1 MAETASIDVP
11 LNLVRGGFYFE
22 VFIDG
27 VDDVY
32 QTFTKV
38 SGSKST
44 SEGLEY
50 MHGGDQFVQRAPGRP
65 TFDNVTFER
74 IYNGVDQLYKWR
86 RAIES
91 GVFDN
96 DSRRDVTV
104 YLKDSTGKD
113 IRKMVLVKAWPIS
126 WNMPDLDANTSS
138 PAIESFELAAT
149 EVFEEKI

>member
-1 MAETASIDVP
+1 MAESIDVAIK
-11 LNLVRGGFYFE
+11 NVRGGFYFE

-27 VDDVY
+27 MDDIL

-38 SGSKST
+38 SGSKSN

-74 IYNGVDQLYKWR
+74 IYNGVDELYKWR
-86 RAIES
+86 RAIED
-91 GVFDN
+91 GIFDD

-104 YLKDSTGKD
+104 YLKDSAGKD

-126 WNMPDLDANTSS
+126 WNMPDLDANSSS
-138 PAIESFELAAT
+138 PAIEIFELAAT
-149 EVFEEKI
+149 QVFEEKI